1 MTIFKATC
9 PTCGEID
16 LKPEEFRLRM
26 PVGLGENVYIFT
38 CPECAATVSKPAD
51 SRVVQLLISAGV
63 RPEFFDGSLADP
75 RVEADHSGKPGF
87 TYDDLLD
94 FHLQLESDYVVESM
108 LKTARTAH
116 G

>member
-38 CPECAATVSKPAD
+38 CPECTATISKPAD

-63 RPEFFDGSLADP
+63 RPEFFDASVVTP
-75 RVEADHSGKPGF
+75 RVERDHSSMPRF

-94 FHLQLESDYVVESM
+94 FHLQLECDYVVESM
-108 LKTARTAH
+108 LKTARTTH